1 MKRSRWIAALLVMML
16 SGCSSL
22 LNVQRQPFTIYSP
35 QYTGVSATGPRV
47 DWQLIVDTPLTSA
60 TLQTPRLLV
69 MPTPGV
75 LEVFP
80 GARWSDITPVLLR
93 GLIVRGFQA
102 SARIVGV
109 GNAQSG
115 MRADF
120 ALAIELRDF
129 QIEYHD
135 GKPEA
140 AIRFQA
146 NLLDYSSN
154 RVLATQA
161 FSATKEA
168 AGADAASAFSAFQAA
183 LNKVVPE
190 LVDWTLREGN
200 TAHARPAAQ
209 DG

>member
-1 MKRSRWIAALLVMML
+1 MKPSRWLPAMLMLLL
-16 SGCSSL
+16 SACSSL
-22 LNVQRQPFTIYSP
+22 LNVQRQPFTTYSP
-35 QYTGVSATGPRV
+35 QYTGVSTTGPHV
-47 DWQLIVDTPLTSA
+47 DWQLIVETPLASA
-60 TLQTPRLLV
+60 TLQTPRMLI
-69 MPTPGV
+69 MPTPGE

-80 GARWSDITPVLLR
+80 GARWSDTTPALLR
-93 GLIVRGFQA
+93 GLIVQGFQA
-102 SARIVGV
+102 SGRIVGV
-109 GNAQSG
+109 GGAQSG

-129 QIEYHD
+129 QIEYRD

-161 FSATKEA
+161 FAAQTAAASA
-168 AGADAASAFSAFQAA
+168 DSASAFSAFQTAV
-183 LNKVVPE
+183 NKVVPE

-200 TAHARPAAQ
+200 TAHAKSATN
-209 DG
+209 G